1 MATRCGAKTRSGEP
15 CKRAPV
21 KGKTRCKL
29 HGGASTG
36 PNEPNTR
43 DNAATHGIYRQHL
56 TDDEQS
62 VYDEIRLGEVDHE
75 LRVARIQLARALA
88 AQRAADGQAE
98 LDEITDNE
106 GGGLTIAKQSIK
118 SKVRDYVSIIDKLM
132 ARIESL
138 EKTRKALDAGDGEN
152 GDIVGFETIPYDDAA

>member
-1 MATRCGAKTRSGEP
+1 MAIRCGAKTRSGEP

-36 PNEPNTR
+36 APIGSS
-43 DNAATHGIYRQHL
+43 NAATHGIYRQHL
-56 TDDEQS
+56 TDDEQA

-88 AQRAADGQAE
+88 AQRAADGNAE

-106 GGGLTIAKQSIK
+106 GGGMTIAKQSVRR
-118 SKVRDYVSIIDKLM
+118 KVKDYVSIIDKLM
-132 ARIESL
+132 GRIESL
-138 EKTRKALDAGDGEN
+138 EKTRKHLDAGDGEN
-152 GDIVGFETIPYDDAA
+152 GEIAGFETVPYDDAP